1 MDMELADGLPTPAE
15 LQAGWRI
22 SPSIAF
28 LGQLLSFCYRIV
40 FWCLTLVTY
49 HVPRWTISILSWGG
63 VISLEFNFVKLCL
76 VFLALGIALNW
87 TIKARYLN
95 KYSKLRE
102 TPLRTDEKLDL
113 HPDVAA
119 EASSGG
125 INNYLDEFCEC
136 TSQTSAVKLLK
147 VASVSAIKVFGY
159 LERPVCSLQ

>member
-1 MDMELADGLPTPAE
+1 MDLASELSTTTQ
-15 LQAGWRI
+15 LQAGWRV
-22 SPSIAF
+22 SPSIAL

-40 FWCLTLVTY
+40 FWSLTLITY
-49 HVPRWTISILSWGG
+49 HVPRWTIAVLSWGG
-63 VISLEFNFVKLCL
+63 VISLEFNFIKLFL
-76 VFLALGIALNW
+76 LFLALGIAVNW

-125 INNYLDEFCEC
+125 INNYLDEFRRSRWLS
-136 TSQTSAVKLLK
+136 TV
-147 VASVSAIKVFGY
+147 
-159 LERPVCSLQ
+159 